1 MIYNLHSDEGMHT
14 PGVLRWC
21 KHVYRSDPD
30 VALKVMRSYEGLPD
44 EVSVAYLTGE
54 INMTVNDETAVL
66 EHKSQSELLE
76 QVREELS
83 EVANE

>member
-14 PGVLRWC
+14 PGILRWC
-21 KHVYRSDPD
+21 RHVYRSDPD

>member
-1 MIYNLHSDEGMHT
+1 MIYNLASDEGMHT

-21 KHVYRSDPD
+21 KHVYRSDPKY
-30 VALKVMRSYEGLPD
+30 ALEVMRIYKGLPD

-66 EHKSQSELLE
+66 EHNSE
-76 QVREELS
+76 
-83 EVANE
+83 ATNE

>member
-14 PGVLRWC
+14 PGILRWC
-21 KHVYRSDPD
+21 KNAYRSDPD
-30 VALKVMRSYEGLPD
+30 YALEIMRSYKGLPD

-66 EHKSQSELLE
+66 EHNSE
-76 QVREELS
+76 
-83 EVANE
+83 ATNE

>member
-1 MIYNLHSDEGMHT
+1 MIYNLHSDEGMYT
-14 PGVLRWC
+14 PGILRWC

-66 EHKSQSELLE
+66 EHNSETT
-76 QVREELS
+76 
-83 EVANE
+83 NE

>member
-1 MIYNLHSDEGMHT
+1 MIYNLASDEGMHT

-30 VALKVMRSYEGLPD
+30 VALEVMRSYKGLPD

-66 EHKSQSELLE
+66 EHDSE
-76 QVREELS
+76 
-83 EVANE
+83 ATNE